1 MLRLRSFPCR
11 LAIIAS
17 LVLVGLLLPALHF
30 HPSYEHGHGTD
41 SVHQHGVVHA
51 DFLAASGHDSS
62 EIRGDHSASNV
73 SEVES
78 PRSSDQISLVALT
91 SSSLKISFKAL
102 QGYSIFVYYDDR
114 ATSSRSLFYR
124 AIHKQD
130 HPPPITEFYPSLGS
144 PRSPPRSA

>member
-17 LVLVGLLLPALHF
+17 LMLVGLLLPALHF
-30 HPSYEHGHGTD
+30 HPSYEHRHGTD
-41 SVHQHGVVHA
+41 SAHQHGVVHA
-51 DFLAASGHDSS
+51 DFLAVSGHDSS
-62 EIRGDHSASNV
+62 ENRGEHSVPNV
-73 SEVES
+73 TAVEPAWS
-78 PRSSDQISLVALT
+78 PDQITLVALT

-130 HPPPITEFYPSLGS
+130 HPPPITEFYPNLGS

>member
-30 HPSYEHGHGTD
+30 HPTYEHGHGTD
-41 SVHQHGVVHA
+41 SAHQHGAVHA
-51 DFLAASGHDSS
+51 DFLAVFDHGSREHA
-62 EIRGDHSASNV
+62 GDHSASNV
-73 SEVES
+73 TAFEPAWS
-78 PRSSDQISLVALT
+78 PDQISLVALA

-114 ATSSRSLFYR
+114 ITSSRSLFYR

-130 HPPPITEFYPSLGS
+130 HPPPITESYPSLGS

>member
-1 MLRLRSFPCR
+1 MLRLRSFPFR
-11 LAIIAS
+11 LGTIAS

-41 SVHQHGVVHA
+41 SARQHGVVHA
-51 DFLAASGHDSS
+51 DFLVAL
-62 EIRGDHSASNV
+62 DHGSREHTGEHSVSNV
-73 SEVES
+73 TAFEPAWS
-78 PRSSDQISLVALT
+78 PDQISLVALA

-102 QGYSIFVYYDDR
+102 QGYSVFVYYDDR
-114 ATSSRSLFYR
+114 ATSSRGLFYR
-124 AIHKQD
+124 AFHKQD